1 MARVAIIERTGGPE
15 VIQWQSRELPP
26 PGPGQARVRH
36 EAVGLNFIDTY
47 HRSGLYRIPLP
58 GGLGLEA
65 AGTVEAVGAG
75 VADVAPGDRVA
86 TFGPALGAYASER
99 NVAAS
104 SLFKLP
110 DAIGTELAA
119 AALLKGCTAEFLIER
134 CARVQPGMTVLLHAA
149 AGGVGQIALQW
160 LNHIGAIVI
169 ATVGSPEKA
178 AKARALG
185 AAHVIE
191 YAREDIAARTREIT
205 DGAGVPVVLDGV
217 GGSTWTASLAA
228 TARRG
233 LIVSF
238 GNAGGPVE
246 GVDLATLNQH
256 GSLFV
261 TRPKS
266 TDYYVTPAERAAGA
280 GRLFDLIARGVL
292 RIEIGQR
299 FALEDAAAA
308 HRAIAAGETVGSTL
322 LIP

>member
-26 PGPGQARVRH
+26 PGPGEARVRH

-75 VADVAPGDRVA
+75 VTDVAPGDRVA

-99 NVAAS
+99 NAAAS